1 MAERQPEGL
10 RSLRVDSTVALQ
22 AVFRGIYASCLQGCP
37 QIVKIEFCSDRSVGV
52 SVSIAIEFD
61 GKQGV
66 CGIGLDGF
74 LLVRVQFA
82 DFDQGTRR
90 VEESNVERNPSV
102 LHPET
107 LAFRAFGKKQHT
119 MFLGQALAVH
129 QATGFF
135 LRRNDH
141 LQLKSGRAYSDG
153 EGGVLSRVTSPFGIF
168 LGLRSTRGE
177 PWHEY
182 GRAEYS
188 SARKISFLK
197 HDLKGNSPAIETK
210 DERMDW

>member
-1 MAERQPEGL
+1 MTNPQE
-10 RSLRVDSTVALQ
+10 ALQ
-22 AVFRGIYASCLQGCP
+22 AVFRGIDSTGVQGRAEIDEV
-37 QIVKIEFCSDRSVGV
+37 QLRSD
-52 SVSIAIEFD
+52 FD
-61 GKQGV
+61 GSVPVGIAVDFDGEQHLV
-66 CGIGLDGF
+66 GIGLNGGF
-74 LLVRVQFA
+74 YMWVQLA
-82 DFDQGTRR
+82 DFEQSAVGR
-90 VEESNVERNPSV
+90 EESDVERNPSV

-153 EGGVLSRVTSPFGIF
+153 EVLFRVPAPFGIF
-168 LGLRSTRGE
+168 LGMRSTRGE

-188 SARKISFLK
+188 SARKMSFLK
-197 HDLKGNSPAIETK
+197 HDVKGNSPAIETK